1 MAIAHRMNTKYVRL
15 VIGCAATCA
24 LRTVV
29 WRVDRR
35 CPPRRH
41 RTSAASSR
49 VVAPC
54 RLTLCSPPPP
64 PAAGLLLPALV
75 LRPRREQVTAEQRKA
90 AAGHK
95 ELGNKLFVVGKF
107 DEAAKHFSD
116 AIAEDP
122 TDHIF
127 YSNRSA
133 CYASVGKLSA
143 AVEDAEKCI
152 ELKPDW
158 GKGRDTIRRKKMM
171 ARATERITSRQS
183 SVHPRVGDR
192 SPTRVWRRR

>member
-1 MAIAHRMNTKYVRL
+1 MLPT
-15 VIGCAATCA
+15 
-24 LRTVV
+24 RT
-29 WRVDRR
+29 
-35 CPPRRH
+35 
-41 RTSAASSR
+41 T
-49 VVAPC
+49 
-54 RLTLCSPPPP
+54 TTQ
-64 PAAGLLLPALV
+64 
-75 LRPRREQVTAEQRKA
+75 QVTPEQKKA

-95 ELGNKLFVVGKF
+95 DLGNKLFVTGKF
-107 DEAAKHFSD
+107 DEAAKHFTD

-158 GKGRDTIRRKKMM
+158 GKGKGGLHCIVTACARFTTHTHACAQMQLTLASSLRLLPRR
-171 ARATERITSRQS
+171 
-183 SVHPRVGDR
+183 RVGF
-192 SPTRVWRRR
+192 TLRRASRPVDAEHK